1 MYQWKPDGELADA
14 DLDVQGAMTRR
25 RGAVAIAGRPE
36 ASGSRTAQG
45 LGAIRH
51 RDVLDW
57 GTGELREQNGR
68 GSGREG
74 HPPGIYGTMAAQAIV
89 TRHGPL
95 VLAQGGSGVCEGIQ
109 VGEFKEED
117 EADGGDD
124 FRWNNRENG
133 SLSMATL
140 PWSAAAKYVRAWL
153 LRWGSNE
160 YHVV

>member
-1 MYQWKPDGELADA
+1 M
-14 DLDVQGAMTRR
+14 RR

-95 VLAQGGSGVCEGIQ
+95 MLAQGGSGVCEGAQ
-109 VGEFKEED
+109 VSELKEED
-117 EADGGDD
+117 EADCCDNFSVFQSREWQFVDD
-124 FRWNNRENG
+124 FCRGMGFEMRSG
-133 SLSMATL
+133 MRS
-140 PWSAAAKYVRAWL
+140 PVRF
-153 LRWGSNE
+153 
-160 YHVV
+160 H